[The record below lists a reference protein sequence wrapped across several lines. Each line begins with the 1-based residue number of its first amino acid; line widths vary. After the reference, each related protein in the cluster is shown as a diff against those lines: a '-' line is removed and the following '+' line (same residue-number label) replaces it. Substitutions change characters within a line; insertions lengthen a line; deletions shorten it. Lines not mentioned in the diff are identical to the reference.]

1 LIKSF
6 RNKALA
12 RFAATGDGSRLAVQN
27 QERIRRILLALDAA
41 GAPDQLNVP
50 GFRLHA
56 LKGTERG
63 RYAVS
68 ASGNYRVT
76 FGWSGVDAVDV
87 EDYH

>member
-76 FGWSGVDAVDV
+76 FGWSDAVDV
-87 EDYH
+87 DLEDCH